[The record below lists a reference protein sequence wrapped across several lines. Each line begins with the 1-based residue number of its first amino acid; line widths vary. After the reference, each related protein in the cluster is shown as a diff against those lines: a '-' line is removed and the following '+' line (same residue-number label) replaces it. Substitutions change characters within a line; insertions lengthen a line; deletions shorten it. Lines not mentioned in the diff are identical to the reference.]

1 MNDHKW
7 LSSVMILMGVVALS
21 SLPIWAQIGSQGEK
35 PGGGSAAGQG
45 QSGIKDGQQGQITR
59 EDPGQTPS
67 PSGMKEGQGQIQ
79 SRSGKQGSEAS
90 GMTRSGQAG
99 AGNEDVKKVQQALK
113 DKGQDPGAIDGILGP
128 KTKEALRAFQ
138 QQQGLSATGTLDNQ
152 TKEALGLEQGGSSK
166 SGARSSKSGAASS
179 RSGGASSGP
188 GSSRSGDSSPGSSR
202 SSSGTSDGATD
213 SSPSEPG
220 AKSGS
225 R

>member
-7 LSSVMILMGVVALS
+7 LSSAMVLAGVVAIS
-21 SLPIWAQIGSQGEK
+21 ALPILAQVGSQSEK

-45 QSGIKDGQQGQITR
+45 QSGTKDSLQGQTTREDQGQIQS
-59 EDPGQTPS
+59 PG
-67 PSGMKEGQGQIQ
+67 GMKEGQGQVQ

-152 TKEALGLEQGGSSK
+152 TKEALGLEQGGSAK

-179 RSGGASSGP
+179 RSGGASSGL
-188 GSSRSGDSSPGSSR
+188 GSSRPGDSSPGSSR
-202 SSSGTSDGATD
+202 SSSGASEGATD
-213 SSPSEPG
+213 SNPSDLG
-220 AKSGS
+220 GKSGS